1 AAAEGMDPEAQ
12 QEMIRGMVA
21 GLAQRLATDGGT
33 EQDWAR
39 LINAYG
45 VLGEQDKAQEVWTE
59 AQAVFAAEP
68 ERLAVVRAAA
78 ASAGVAE

>member
-1 AAAEGMDPEAQ
+1 MDPEAQ

-21 GLAQRLATDGGT
+21 GLAERLATQGGT

-45 VLGEQDKAQEVWTE
+45 VLGEQDRAQEIWAE
-59 AQAVFAAEP
+59 AQVVFAAEP
-68 ERLAVVRAAA
+68 ERLEVVRAAA
-78 ASAGVAE
+78 ARAGVAE